1 MQGKRDFWTL
11 SLWINFDSLKKFNS
25 QRILIE
31 GSAKEVNFRINDIDL
46 LARVVINEGTEVT
59 SAPVGGISVWINSN

>member
-1 MQGKRDFWTL
+1 L